1 MSSANST
8 GNSSDL
14 FANRFTGFV
23 DACTLASVLRRN
35 LLLSLAE
42 ADFLRVRWSAIV
54 LDETE
59 KAIEKIA
66 ISRGLSDAAEQAHR
80 ARIAME
86 VAFEEALVQT
96 TTDF

>member
-1 MSSANST
+1 M
-8 GNSSDL
+8 
-14 FANRFTGFV
+14 
-23 DACTLASVLRRN
+23 
-35 LLLSLAE
+35 SLAE
-42 ADFLRVRWSAIV
+42 ADFFRVRWSAIV

-66 ISRGLSDAAEQAHR
+66 ISRGLSDAAERASR